1 MNRIFNSLKKNM
13 LLFTVAI
20 IFLCVILFFIYNYT
34 LETISN
40 KKAMSIIQNIGNEA
54 EEILVKLTDNKAKFV
69 SRISGPKNMIGIT
82 MNGMADKSNMDK
94 VLNLLD
100 EYNVKAMFFLPT
112 NRIAEEPDIALE
124 IVKRGHTIGNY
135 TLSQKKNFEE
145 LSIEHM
151 MKEFSKANEVLED
164 KVGVTPRYFRCS
176 NSKYSD
182 QVLQVAANCN
192 LSIAVPDFIKVN
204 CSKIA
209 TVEQAQKY
217 ARGLKAGNILSINL
231 DNDSDTLTG
240 INLLFK
246 EISQRKYKI
255 LSIQEL
261 ASKNSLLYNDGTEE
275 GINNLDT
282 DEDVDD
288 NINNENKIDDYK
300 KVGNYKIESLN
311 NIIKNKK
318 AENTEKVEKKEI
330 DRKEIE
336 KKNTS
341 TKNVNY
347 EELYISPTR
356 GSGKVFSYAYTT
368 SKSVALTFDGL
379 GSKEMVYGIL
389 DALDKSNIKATFFL
403 SGSKVEKDPGLALE
417 ILKRGHEIENN
428 TLSGTSMGNIDYQ
441 KACREI
447 GESSKIIKEK
457 LGITTKYVRPRF
469 GKYNKDF
476 CIAADVTGNELV
488 TYSKNPL
495 DMDMKSAET
504 IINYVKKEIR
514 RGEIIILNADTNT
527 EVIKA
532 IPMIADIVHDIGY
545 DFATIDKLYNSQY
558 KRLKL
563 EEIQGYDEIKLNG
576 ILPDILPKTISNIKD
591 VKGNIGKSVALTF
604 DDWGTDKTITSIL
617 NNLEKYNVKATFFIK
632 SDGIINNLNLAKA
645 IADGGHDVASH
656 TYSHL
661 VMNKA
666 NVSTLENDLVKGHQ
680 ALTYAIQ
687 RKPQMFFRPPQL
699 ELSDTSLKAL
709 KAVGY
714 NNVILADLST
724 HDWDANLSKEHVIK
738 DVLTNSQNGSIIVLH
753 LSDEAQGWRV
763 LPDIIEGLRKQ
774 GFTFVKLSDY
784 IN

>member
-13 LLFTVAI
+13 LLFTVVV

-54 EEILVKLTDNKAKFV
+54 EEVLVKLTDNKAKFV
-69 SRISGPKNMIGIT
+69 SRISGPKNIIGIT

-112 NRIAEEPDIALE
+112 SRIAEEPDIALE

-164 KVGVTPRYFRCS
+164 KVGVTPQYFRCS

-209 TVEQAQKY
+209 TVEQAKKY
-217 ARGLKAGNILSINL
+217 ASGLKPGNILSINL

-261 ASKNSLLYNDGTEE
+261 ARKNSLLYNDGTEE

-318 AENTEKVEKKEI
+318 AENIEKAEK
-330 DRKEIE
+330 KEIE
-336 KKNTS
+336 KKEVEKKKAS
-341 TKNVNY
+341 TQNVDY
-347 EELYISPTR
+347 EKLYISPTR

-403 SGSKVEKDPGLALE
+403 SGSKVEKDPELALE

-457 LGITTKYVRPRF
+457 LGVTTKYVRPRF

-476 CIAADVTGNELV
+476 CIATDVTGNELV

-495 DMDMKSAET
+495 DMDMKSAEA
-504 IINYVKKEIR
+504 IASYVKKEIR
-514 RGEIIILNADTNT
+514 RGEIVILNADTNT

-576 ILPDILPKTISNIKD
+576 NLPDTLPKTISNIKD
-591 VKGNIGKSVALTF
+591 VKGNIGKTVALTF

-632 SDGIINNLNLAKA
+632 SDYTINNLNLAKA
-645 IADGGHDVASH
+645 IAEGGHDVASH

-666 NVSTLENDLVKGHQ
+666 NVSTVENDLVKGHQ

-724 HDWDANLSKEHVIK
+724 HDWDSNISKEAVIK

-774 GFTFVKLSDY
+774 GFTFVKISDY

>member
-1 MNRIFNSLKKNM
+1 
-13 LLFTVAI
+13 
-20 IFLCVILFFIYNYT
+20 
-34 LETISN
+34 
-40 KKAMSIIQNIGNEA
+40 MSIIQNIGNEA
-54 EEILVKLTDNKAKFV
+54 EEVLVKLTDNKAKFV

-100 EYNVKAMFFLPT
+100 EYNVKVMFFLPT

-164 KVGVTPRYFRCS
+164 KVGVTPQYFRCS

-217 ARGLKAGNILSINL
+217 ASGLKAGNILSINL

-261 ASKNSLLYNDGTEE
+261 ARKNSLLYNDGTEE

-282 DEDVDD
+282 DEDVDVDD
-288 NINNENKIDDYK
+288 NINNGNKIDDYK

-318 AENTEKVEKKEI
+318 AENIEKAEK
-330 DRKEIE
+330 KEIE
-336 KKNTS
+336 KKQIEKKKTS
-341 TKNVNY
+341 TENVNY

-356 GSGKVFSYAYTT
+356 GSGKIFSYAYTT

-403 SGSKVEKDPGLALE
+403 SGSKVEKDPEVALE

-457 LGITTKYVRPRF
+457 LGVTTKYVRPRF

-495 DMDMKSAET
+495 DMDMKSAEA
-504 IINYVKKEIR
+504 IASYVKKEIR

-532 IPMIADIVHDIGY
+532 IPMIADMVHDIGY

-563 EEIQGYDEIKLNG
+563 EEIQGYNEIKLNG
-576 ILPDILPKTISNIKD
+576 TLPDTLPKTISNIKD
-591 VKGNIGKSVALTF
+591 VKGNIGKTVALTF

-645 IADGGHDVASH
+645 ISDGGHDVASH

-666 NVSTLENDLVKGHQ
+666 NVSTVENDLVKGHQ

-699 ELSDTSLKAL
+699 ELSDNSLKAL

-724 HDWDANLSKEHVIK
+724 HDWDANLSKEHVTK